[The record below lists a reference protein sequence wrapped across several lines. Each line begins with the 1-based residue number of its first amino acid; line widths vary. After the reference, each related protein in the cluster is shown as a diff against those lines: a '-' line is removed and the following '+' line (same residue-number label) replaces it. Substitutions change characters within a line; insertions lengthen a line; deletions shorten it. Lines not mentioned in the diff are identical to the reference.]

1 MAFMKSFLGKS
12 VEAITL
18 SVEHAR
24 PGAVFTEALT
34 DNFQKLY
41 LEGRHTPNRWA
52 AVQIDGVENG
62 AFLGRLHS
70 QEV

>member
-1 MAFMKSFLGKS
+1 
-12 VEAITL
+12 
-18 SVEHAR
+18 
-24 PGAVFTEALT
+24 
-34 DNFQKLY
+34 
-41 LEGRHTPNRWA
+41 LEGRHTPNRWT